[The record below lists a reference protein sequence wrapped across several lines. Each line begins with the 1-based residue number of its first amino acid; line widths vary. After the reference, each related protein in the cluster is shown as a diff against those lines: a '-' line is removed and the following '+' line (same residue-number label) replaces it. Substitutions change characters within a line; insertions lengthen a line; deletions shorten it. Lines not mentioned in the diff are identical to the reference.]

1 MLLSLPL
8 HRSQIVFFPFLSH
21 QSLHVLHLSLQL
33 NRLTVCA
40 RLGEGRGR
48 GQRGRE
54 KEREREMQCVNSDST

>member
-33 NRLTVCA
+33 NRLTALRQA
-40 RLGEGRGR
+40 RRG
-48 GQRGRE
+48 
-54 KEREREMQCVNSDST
+54 ERERAEREGEREGEGDAVCKQ